1 MVRDHRG
8 REWSVA
14 TKDCPNFLRQVL
26 STLGQSKNPEIHY
39 FQKLPNKNFKVLLK
53 RFLLL
58 EYETKSRGGGGCLPA
73 KIFPHPPD
81 TMLSARMNEGGGSV
95 HPAPTKGDC
104 AKTQL
109 DYIAEDVIKRFFSLD
124 NSRALGV
131 QTWILPLLLV
141 QPELRMQRV
150 FYAAE
155 VISLTAGLF
164 LFFCQGLA
172 RFKPGMTDLG
182 FISAVLAS
190 VGCIVIIT
198 TIIMVLLV
206 ALFNSVKPASPTA
219 TVIGAAQPLGF
230 CAFWFF
236 TAIHFVYIA
245 FALHVVDTCGGAM
258 GLALGILSI
267 KEIPNRRCND

>member
-1 MVRDHRG
+1 
-8 REWSVA
+8 
-14 TKDCPNFLRQVL
+14 
-26 STLGQSKNPEIHY
+26 
-39 FQKLPNKNFKVLLK
+39 
-53 RFLLL
+53 
-58 EYETKSRGGGGCLPA
+58 
-73 KIFPHPPD
+73 
-81 TMLSARMNEGGGSV
+81 MLSARMNEGGGSV

-267 KEIPNRRCND
+267 FLLFFVHMFVGWNFDIIIPLSWYHQTRVFTEVFRVPASFAWLRTRRPLRERAEEQLGEYLRIMPGDVRRIVEGKVGG